1 MKEAQLYIKGMC
13 CERCIEKVK
22 QLLGEGNYHAV
33 KTMLG
38 EVTLENKPTEKEL
51 ATLNRKLAA
60 WGFSLVNSHTEQ
72 VVARA
77 RAAIFQYMNEMTGK
91 SSKYR
96 LSDYVADRVGMSYYY
111 ISRIFS
117 AAEKTT
123 MEKFLILLKVERV
136 KELLLQDETTITDI
150 AYGLGYS
157 SPQSLSSQFK
167 KVTGKTPGE
176 YRIDPIPG
184 RVHIDKIGAQNFV
197 QKAGK

>member
-13 CERCIEKVK
+13 CERCVEKVK
-22 QLLGEGNYHAV
+22 QLLGEGNYQAV
-33 KTMLG
+33 KTTLG
-38 EVTLENKPTEKEL
+38 EVTLENKLTEKEL

-60 WGFSLVNSHTEQ
+60 SGFTLVNSHTEQ
-72 VVARA
+72 VVART

-91 SSKYR
+91 GSKYR
-96 LSDYVADRVGMSYYY
+96 LSDYVVNKVGMSYYY

-150 AYGLGYS
+150 AYSLGYS

-184 RVHIDKIGAQNFV
+184 RVHRDKIGVQNLV
-197 QKAGK
+197 RKARK